1 MTQPPEKES
10 LSYKVGFSD
19 AEIASY
25 EVKGSTCYVRISLWN
40 AQKIEIVFS
49 EVAGI
54 IDRGPKDISDIVVS
68 SEGSQ
73 FFDEIISIA
82 YETIPVNTGLR
93 LYQLIGLDDFPV
105 MEIVAK
111 NAEISER

>member
-54 IDRGPKDISDIVVS
+54 IDRGPKDIADIVVS
-68 SEGSQ
+68 REDSP
-73 FFDEIISIA
+73 FFDEIVSIV
-82 YETIPVNTGLR
+82 YETVPVKSEFL
-93 LYQLIGLDDFPV
+93 LYQFIGLDDFPV
-105 MEIVAK
+105 LEIVAK
-111 NAEISER
+111 NVKLSEL